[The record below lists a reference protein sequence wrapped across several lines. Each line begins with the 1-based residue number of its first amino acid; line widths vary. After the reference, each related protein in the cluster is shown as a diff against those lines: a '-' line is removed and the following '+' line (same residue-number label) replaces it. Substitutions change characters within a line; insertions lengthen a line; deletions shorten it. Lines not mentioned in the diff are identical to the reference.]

1 MVADL
6 PFLLVASVCA
16 LAALPV
22 GRVIGAMA
30 EALPDRLWPEDED
43 WRGRPRPWA
52 TVGAA
57 AAAAMAVAA
66 LPWPLLPVGCL
77 FGWALL
83 LASLVDARRRLLP
96 DLVLL
101 PLIPFG
107 LMVTAWEAPTGGLT
121 AALTNHAAA
130 AALGYALFAGL
141 AAGYRRLRGRDGLG
155 LGDAKLLA
163 VAGAWLGVDGL
174 PNVVLLAAL
183 SALAVTVALAA
194 ARRNRLSGGASIA
207 FGPYLAAALW
217 LLWLADGGA

>member
-1 MVADL
+1 MAADL
-6 PFLLVASVCA
+6 PFLAAASACV
-16 LAALPV
+16 LAALPI
-22 GRVIGAMA
+22 GRVIGALA
-30 EALPDRLWPEDED
+30 EALPDQAWPEGEG

-52 TVGAA
+52 TAGAA
-57 AAAAMAVAA
+57 AVAAMAAVA

-96 DLVLL
+96 DVVLL
-101 PLIPFG
+101 PLIPLG
-107 LMVTAWEAPTGGLT
+107 LTVTAWESPAGGL
-121 AALTNHAAA
+121 ADALTNHAAA

-141 AAGYRRLRGRDGLG
+141 AAGYRHLRGRDGLG

-163 VAGAWLGVDGL
+163 VAGSWLGMEGL

-183 SALAVTVALAA
+183 SALGVTVALTA
-194 ARRNRLSGGASIA
+194 ARRDRLSGGASIA

-217 LLWLADGGA
+217 LLWLADGAV